1 MTPTGRAPG
10 RGDVVRN
17 PGAAVVVGLNR
28 RLPWAAMGAVIVAD
42 RITGEDYGLMPVF
55 AVGPALA
62 AAAGPRRRVVHV
74 AVVALVLCAATAA
87 FNGRIGSIGF
97 SVAVVCILVL
107 TVAAWFVAAARLRT
121 EDELSSVRAVADAV
135 QRVLLGAVPART
147 SNGALAVSY
156 VSAIESAHIGG
167 DLYEAMPLPAGGL
180 RIIVA
185 DVQGKGLPAVRT
197 TSVVLAA
204 FRESAPYVGR
214 LAEVGR
220 RIERSLNWRT
230 DGDRFVTAVLAE
242 IADDG
247 SVDILNYGHP
257 APLVR
262 RGNGLLELAEP
273 ESPGPPLGLGLGP
286 LADAGPG
293 RRRITLDAG
302 DRVLF
307 HTDGLTEA
315 RDPSGTFYPV
325 LERAGEPLSDP
336 DAEKALGRLREDV
349 ARFTEGPLDD
359 DSAFLLF
366 QYLPADGPVPP
377 APSGSTRAS

>member
-1 MTPTGRAPG
+1 MTPRGPRAPG

-17 PGAAVVVGLNR
+17 PGAAVVGLNR
-28 RLPWAAMGAVIVAD
+28 WLPWAAMGAVIVAD
-42 RITGEDYGLMPVF
+42 RVTGEDYGLMPVF

-74 AVVALVLCAATAA
+74 AVVALVLCAATAT
-87 FNGRIGSIGF
+87 FNGRIDSIRF
-97 SVAVVCILVL
+97 SVAVVCVVVL
-107 TVAAWFVAAARLRT
+107 TVAAWFVASARLRA
-121 EDELSSVRAVADAV
+121 EDELTSVRAVADAV

-204 FRESAPYVGR
+204 FRESAPYVGA
-214 LAEVGR
+214 LDEVGR

-262 RGNGLLELAEP
+262 RSNGLLELAEP
-273 ESPGPPLGLGLGP
+273 GSPGPPLGLGALT
-286 LADAGPG
+286 DAGPG
-293 RRRITLDAG
+293 RRRITLDVG

-336 DAEKALGRLREDV
+336 DAQRALDRLREDV

-377 APSGSTRAS
+377 ARSGSTRVS